1 MLIEAILDEI
11 NQVSKFTRRPII
23 GNLMDS
29 LVAKIGLLTLTTAEA
44 MLLSSHIEGISS
56 FDTIQ
61 RERLLVAVDTTLTNQ
76 LTDSPVEGDPAVK
89 TQHLLNCCGYITAQI
104 EADLSSHTITISTKV
119 QIVSDFLV
127 RCGCNHPHEQTYK
140 WWLAM
145 LVRLHFD
152 NSWPTYK
159 AIFSLLTDMKQCV
172 DVSRKR
178 FPFPSLRHYPK
189 SPHDLPPAMFTHIYG
204 TELPAPIVIARLSMT
219 ASKYIPLR
227 KNSKLLADE
236 RTGPLDELNSMPN
249 VPAWLQSLARLASS
263 HGCDQA
269 DTEDH
274 RRPVIRDDDRNRDA
288 QRDALLA
295 ALRPRRSAPAGLR
308 MHDTQSSADGYAYL
322 CDSATSPPQAKRPS
336 PSKSPLLAITDAD
349 RDASTTD
356 VVKDPPPSDA
366 DDELPPAEH
375 PPSAEPKVPPPSD
388 AGDELPPA
396 APDTSD
402 VLRYEAAV
410 ITALKRRDG
419 KRKEVK
425 KEKAKAIAAAKK
437 AAKALTVAA
446 SGGEATATKKEEAK
460 RTRLTKKSAP
470 QVQYEPDT
478 ALKETDPPRPSTSG
492 SVHYNGGTIYS
503 SFPRKMFRVIR
514 TAKVYATERASPW
527 GGDAPTDAAWAHAL
541 ALINNARAEE
551 HAAKKLKVE

>member
-1 MLIEAILDEI
+1 MTPAVMLIEAILDEI

-29 LVAKIGLLTLTTAEA
+29 LVAKIGLLTLTTAKA

-89 TQHLLNCCGYITAQI
+89 TQHLLNCCGYITAKI
-104 EADLSSHTITISTKV
+104 GAELSSRTISISTKV

-127 RCGCNHPHEQTYK
+127 WCGCNHPHEQTYK

-152 NSWPTYK
+152 NGWPTCN
-159 AIFSLLTDMKQCV
+159 AIFSLLADMKQCV
-172 DVSRKR
+172 EISRKR
-178 FPFPSLRHYPK
+178 FPFPALRHYPK
-189 SPHDLPPAMFTHIYG
+189 SPHDLFPAMFTHIYG
-204 TELPAPIVIARLSMT
+204 TELPAPIVIDRLSIT

-227 KNSKLLADE
+227 RNSKMLTDE
-236 RTGPLDELNSMPN
+236 RTGPASAGPLDELNSMPN

-274 RRPVIRDDDRNRDA
+274 RRPAIRDDDRNRDA

-349 RDASTTD
+349 RDASKTD

-375 PPSAEPKVPPPSD
+375 PPPAEPEVPPPSD

-396 APDTSD
+396 APGTSD

-419 KRKEVK
+419 KAKE
-425 KEKAKAIAAAKK
+425 AKK
-437 AAKALTVAA
+437 K
-446 SGGEATATKKEEAK
+446 G
-460 RTRLTKKSAP
+460 KSNCSC
-470 QVQYEPDT
+470 E
-478 ALKETDPPRPSTSG
+478 KNS
-492 SVHYNGGTIYS
+492 
-503 SFPRKMFRVIR
+503 
-514 TAKVYATERASPW
+514 
-527 GGDAPTDAAWAHAL
+527 
-541 ALINNARAEE
+541 
-551 HAAKKLKVE
+551 